1 MKTKDYF
8 WCAHY
13 HDLVTEMIRGER
25 GRLPPPPRGRLVFL
39 DYEKSV
45 CNIIC

>member
-25 GRLPPPPRGRLVFL
+25 GRLPPPPPGVGWSFL
-39 DYEKSV
+39 IMKNLFV
-45 CNIIC
+45 T